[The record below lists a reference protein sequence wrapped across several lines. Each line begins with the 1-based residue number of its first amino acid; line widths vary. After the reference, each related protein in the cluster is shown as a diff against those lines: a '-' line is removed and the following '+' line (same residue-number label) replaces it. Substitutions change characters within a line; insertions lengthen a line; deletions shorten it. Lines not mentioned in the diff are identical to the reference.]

1 MSIAAAYEMLRR
13 AIAAGGDT
21 LAQFHTTEA
30 ASVIEDELLGLI
42 GGL

>member
-21 LAQFHTTEA
+21 LAQFHKTEA
-30 ASVIEDELLGLI
+30 SSVIERQATGH
-42 GGL
+42 